1 MRLSE
6 QLAEATLTD
15 WESFLFEGTR
25 YPVGTVRDWKRGG
38 KTVKMKKVGHK
49 EWVPLAKIE
58 KEAVHE
64 MASAEA
70 KLTSLYGKKTAVID
84 GKELE
89 LDPELTSKT
98 LDEHMSIAKDFL
110 GKHDTVLAEN
120 LDMLKDLFPE
130 AQVYGRVKTVA
141 SALTKLV
148 RKPSHF
154 VSAQESLGA
163 WGDLLA
169 EAEGARKK
177 KGYATARDLDD
188 GGGMRAVFKTVQEV
202 EAAVKKLKTM
212 FGKQCSSKQDEGPCI
227 VSEDD
232 YLGDSNPPNKNYPYR
247 SYHLVIRPQGAEP
260 GGPAPNQE
268 PGPLGRL
275 VSRRIQAQDSRAEG
289 VLRGQQA
296 DGQRLRPGCQRLLQ
310 DGREREEGDQAQVP
324 RRHPQDVRLSLTG
337 FAS

>member
-49 EWVPLAKIE
+49 EWVPVAKVE

-98 LDEHMSIAKDFL
+98 LDEHLSIAKDFL

-202 EAAVKKLKTM
+202 EAAVKKLKAQ

-247 SYHLVIRPQGAEP
+247 SYHLVIRRKGL
-260 GGPAPNQE
+260 NQE
-268 PGPLGRL
+268 VQLRTKNQDRWGDWYHDAYKPRTPEQKAFFEANKPMVNDYARD
-275 VSRRIQAQDSRAEG
+275 VSDYFKMVESGKKATKPKCPDAIRKMF
-289 VLRGQQA
+289 
-296 DGQRLRPGCQRLLQ
+296 GCL
-310 DGREREEGDQAQVP
+310 
-324 RRHPQDVRLSLTG
+324 
-337 FAS
+337 